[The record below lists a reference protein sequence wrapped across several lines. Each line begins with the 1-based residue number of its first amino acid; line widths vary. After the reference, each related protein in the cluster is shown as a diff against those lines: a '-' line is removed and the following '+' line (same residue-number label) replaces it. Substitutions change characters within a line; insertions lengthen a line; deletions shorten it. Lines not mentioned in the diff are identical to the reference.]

1 MRLPR
6 MTTRSMMMSV
16 AAVAVVLTGLHQ
28 AIRLYGRWEDHRKW
42 VEYSTTE
49 KGLLKSASNLESTS
63 KQAREF
69 FKATGQPQWDK
80 LSKDNAGSAVQYRHL
95 ADEFA
100 RKKAKHQHAAYFPW

>member
-1 MRLPR
+1 MQLPR
-6 MTTRSMMMSV
+6 MTTRRMMVMV
-16 AAVAVVLTGLHQ
+16 AVVAVVLTGIHRV
-28 AIRLYGRWEDHRKW
+28 IRLYGRWEDHRKW
-42 VEYSTTE
+42 VEYASTE

-80 LSKDNAGSAVQYRHL
+80 LSKDNAGAAVQYREL

-100 RKKAKHQHAAYFPW
+100 RKKFEYQHTSIFLW